1 MSVTDCLLESL
12 AFKLESGEQ
21 VARVPPAE
29 KAPNFRNEAS
39 LIQPKVGLTDRQ
51 PTSPPQQCF
60 AQSPGSLNLSE
71 KAVRSEL
78 RSMQPQ
84 EKVHNCEWKRSSCHT
99 CCPATAADTGKSYAI
114 IVQRPL
120 CNLPICRL

>member
-51 PTSPPQQCF
+51 PQ
-60 AQSPGSLNLSE
+60 ALLSNVLR
-71 KAVRSEL
+71 KVRDL
-78 RSMQPQ
+78 
-84 EKVHNCEWKRSSCHT
+84 
-99 CCPATAADTGKSYAI
+99 
-114 IVQRPL
+114 
-120 CNLPICRL
+120 